1 MPQNIPSNYD
11 PIFAAE
17 MQRRAEQSQI
27 SAMLQANAY
36 NLQTGFAPNSTYR
49 SPQPFTS
56 PNMFGQFS
64 GAVGSIFGQEAGQM
78 LQMAAPM
85 LANPQMSGLLGP
97 IPGMISAMQNSMPIG
112 GGDVGAFAYGQLQS
126 RLGRSL
132 PPPMSLPTQFDSQ
145 ARIDLY
151 NDAQQQFAA
160 FTGRANSSFP
170 MQLKSLNA
178 GDANSALNI
187 GVQLS
192 NVRSLQQS
200 AGMKNTFGLYEAVT
214 GQKVSDPA
222 LDQLINAQ
230 TDAQADALMFVNGV
244 SGKKTDLGLKAEK
257 ILNNATKAAGFVN
270 FTSSISKYAPMLSQ
284 AFGTD
289 AAGITDMVEGLQSAL
304 GLDRDPSQF
313 SGAAIQSMSMMGAL
327 GTARAG
333 FDANGKAVFAADRVV
348 GNLMGHLDDTSGKYA
363 GMQKM
368 GAGKSGTLMSEL
380 ARSGILTSGGVDTYG
395 SIKPEDVKR
404 MEEAVSAQIEGMS
417 EVVAA
422 GKRIGMQISEVT
434 QSMQRI
440 YSGRLGQELSN
451 EAGRIYS
458 ELDRNFV
465 GPKNDDT
472 RLFLQNEAQRKAG
485 ITIMQQVENAV
496 QVGKLA
502 GFDSKTS
509 MAIMETASQL
519 GEGLGLYGA
528 AGISMGKNAMGR
540 VGISRDMGTPMTI
553 EQALAQ
559 EKDIMSKASSN
570 SSVQAYAA
578 LKYAVSQGVLTAD
591 NPGVKSIFDAFNR
604 GEDVSFEA
612 ASNLIGSTG
621 AKLSTFTSAQGIRQG
636 MSVRGV
642 ADDITGFYSS
652 NENVSVY
659 GSIKR
664 SLAQGGTQGGLDIEG
679 FATGLR
685 ANSKTAEALHI
696 SEEAAKRLNGLG
708 FASAYNKLGSE
719 EARTAALTA
728 LGITD
733 KDFALIKSNLGDATG
748 SFGVAGDKGES
759 RVAAQNLE
767 EEFQRVN
774 NGGITNAEV
783 KAGSITQV
791 QQLLRGKYGNQNTQT
806 AIATALDKTRQDKI
820 TKLMASN
827 VVLTREQA
835 EEEIDRNGFSLSE
848 MLSSFSGINDND
860 FKVSI
865 AGAKTEAEQ
874 RVNAYVTKTKHTNE
888 ETQQYNRDLKTVEDL
903 NTLGQTREQDPAK
916 RTAAVAQ
923 IEIDEKKERVDAE
936 AKKDEIQ
943 KEKDIE
949 REQSKLLAAKALESA
964 ASLAAILTAVN
975 TMLDRQQAIADA
987 AAAAA
992 AALQGGP

>member
-1 MPQNIPSNYD
+1 
-11 PIFAAE
+11 
-17 MQRRAEQSQI
+17 MQRLAEQAQI
-27 SAMLQANAY
+27 SAMLQGNAY
-36 NLQTGFAPNSTYR
+36 NSQTGFAPNSTYR
-49 SPQPFTS
+49 SPQPFGS

-151 NDAQQQFAA
+151 NDQQQQFAA

-170 MQLKSLNA
+170 MQLKSL
-178 GDANSALNI
+178 
-187 GVQLS
+187 
-192 NVRSLQQS
+192 
-200 AGMKNTFGLYEAVT
+200 MKNTFGLYEAVT

-230 TDAQADALMFVNGV
+230 TDAQANALMFVNGV
-244 SGKKTDLGLKAEK
+244 SGNKTDLGKKAEK

-284 AFGTD
+284 ALGTD

-363 GMQKM
+363 GMRKM

-451 EAGRIYS
+451 EAGRVYS

-485 ITIMQQVENAV
+485 ITIMQQVETAV
-496 QVGKLA
+496 QVGRLA

-509 MAIMETASQL
+509 MAILETASQL
-519 GEGLGLYGA
+519 GEGIGLYG
-528 AGISMGKNAMGR
+528 
-540 VGISRDMGTPMTI
+540 
-553 EQALAQ
+553 
-559 EKDIMSKASSN
+559 
-570 SSVQAYAA
+570 
-578 LKYAVSQGVLTAD
+578 
-591 NPGVKSIFDAFNR
+591 
-604 GEDVSFEA
+604 
-612 ASNLIGSTG
+612 
-621 AKLSTFTSAQGIRQG
+621 SA
-636 MSVRGV
+636 
-642 ADDITGFYSS
+642 
-652 NENVSVY
+652 
-659 GSIKR
+659 
-664 SLAQGGTQGGLDIEG
+664 
-679 FATGLR
+679 
-685 ANSKTAEALHI
+685 
-696 SEEAAKRLNGLG
+696 
-708 FASAYNKLGSE
+708 
-719 EARTAALTA
+719 
-728 LGITD
+728 
-733 KDFALIKSNLGDATG
+733 
-748 SFGVAGDKGES
+748 
-759 RVAAQNLE
+759 
-767 EEFQRVN
+767 
-774 NGGITNAEV
+774 
-783 KAGSITQV
+783 
-791 QQLLRGKYGNQNTQT
+791 
-806 AIATALDKTRQDKI
+806 
-820 TKLMASN
+820 
-827 VVLTREQA
+827 
-835 EEEIDRNGFSLSE
+835 
-848 MLSSFSGINDND
+848 
-860 FKVSI
+860 
-865 AGAKTEAEQ
+865 
-874 RVNAYVTKTKHTNE
+874 
-888 ETQQYNRDLKTVEDL
+888 
-903 NTLGQTREQDPAK
+903 
-916 RTAAVAQ
+916 
-923 IEIDEKKERVDAE
+923 
-936 AKKDEIQ
+936 
-943 KEKDIE
+943 
-949 REQSKLLAAKALESA
+949 
-964 ASLAAILTAVN
+964 
-975 TMLDRQQAIADA
+975 
-987 AAAAA
+987 
-992 AALQGGP
+992 

>member
-151 NDAQQQFAA
+151 NDQQQQFAA

-178 GDANSALNI
+178 GDANSALNV

-230 TDAQADALMFVNGV
+230 TDAQANALMFVNGV
-244 SGKKTDLGLKAEK
+244 SGNKTDLGKKAEK

-284 AFGTD
+284 ALGTD

-451 EAGRIYS
+451 EAGRVYS

-485 ITIMQQVENAV
+485 ITIMQQVETAV
-496 QVGKLA
+496 QVGRLA

-509 MAIMETASQL
+509 MAILETASQL
-519 GEGLGLYGA
+519 GEGIGLYGS

-540 VGISRDMGTPMTI
+540 VAISREMGTPMTI

-591 NPGVKSIFDAFNR
+591 NPDVKNIFDAFNR
-604 GEDVSFEA
+604 GEDVSFET
-612 ASNLIGSTG
+612 ASNLIGATG

-636 MSVRGV
+636 MSGRGV
-642 ADDITGFYSS
+642 ADDITGFYST

-664 SLAQGGTQGGLDIEG
+664 SLAQGGSQGGLDIEG

-685 ANSKTAEALHI
+685 TNTKTAAALGI
-696 SEEAAKRLNGLG
+696 SEEAAKRLNGLD

-728 LGITD
+728 LGITGE
-733 KDFALIKSNLGDATG
+733 DFALIKSNLGDATG

-759 RVAAQNLE
+759 RVAAQVLE
-767 EEFQRVN
+767 EEAQRVN

-791 QQLLRGKYGNQNTQT
+791 QQLLRKKYGGTNTQA

-835 EEEIDRNGFSLSE
+835 EAEIDRDGFSLSE
-848 MLSSFSGINDND
+848 MVSSFSGINDGD
-860 FKVSI
+860 FQASI
-865 AGAKTEAEQ
+865 AGAKVEAEQ
-874 RVNAYVTKTKHTNE
+874 RVNAYVTKTTHTNE
-888 ETQQYNRDLKTVEDL
+888 ETQQYNKDLKTVEDL
-903 NTLGQTREQDPAK
+903 NTLGQTREKDSAK

-923 IEIDEKKERVDAE
+923 IEVDEKQARVDAE

-943 KEKDIE
+943 KEKDTEIA
-949 REQSKLLAAKALESA
+949 QAKALAANSLASA
-964 ASLAAILTAVN
+964 TSLAAILTAVN
-975 TMLDRQQAIADA
+975 TMLDRQKAIADA

>member
-1 MPQNIPSNYD
+1 LPQNIPSNYD